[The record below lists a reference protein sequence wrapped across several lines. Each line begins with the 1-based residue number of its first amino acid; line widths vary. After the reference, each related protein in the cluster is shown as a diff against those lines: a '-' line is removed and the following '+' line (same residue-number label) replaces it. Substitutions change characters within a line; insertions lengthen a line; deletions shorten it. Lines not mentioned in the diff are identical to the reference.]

1 MLGLAGKE
9 GVENVTE
16 EHMKRRA
23 PQQPQAEAAVRYAS
37 SEEAPLRGVVA
48 TGGQYAINSELPDIV
63 D

>member
-16 EHMKRRA
+16 EDMKRRA
-23 PQQPQAEAAVRYAS
+23 PQQPEAPALS